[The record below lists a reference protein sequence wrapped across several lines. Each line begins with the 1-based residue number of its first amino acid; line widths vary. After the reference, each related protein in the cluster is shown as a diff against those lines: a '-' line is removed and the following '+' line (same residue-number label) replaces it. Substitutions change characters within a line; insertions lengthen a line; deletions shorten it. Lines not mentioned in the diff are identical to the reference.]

1 MAQSHLLY
9 RLGDPFWFFPIESD
23 GTSCLHCTEA
33 TTARADT
40 SQDHEGG
47 CLLAP
52 TLSDI
57 RAACLLTH
65 GVQLLT
71 AHQLLELV
79 VVFSLG
85 GMYSQPCR
93 TAFWNDGCHTYA
105 LVLLFCESLMQV
117 TKMVL
122 MYSPTH
128 ELPRR

>member
-9 RLGDPFWFFPIESD
+9 RLGDPFWFFPIEAD

-47 CLLAP
+47 RLLTPA
-52 TLSDI
+52 LANI
-57 RAACLLTH
+57 RTAGLLTH
-65 GVQLLT
+65 GMQLLT
-71 AHQLLELV
+71 AHQLLELF
-79 VVFSLG
+79 VVFPLG
-85 GMYSQPCR
+85 GTYSQPFW
-93 TAFWNDGCHTYA
+93 TAFWNDCFHTFS

-117 TKMVL
+117 TRMVL

-128 ELPRR
+128 ELPR